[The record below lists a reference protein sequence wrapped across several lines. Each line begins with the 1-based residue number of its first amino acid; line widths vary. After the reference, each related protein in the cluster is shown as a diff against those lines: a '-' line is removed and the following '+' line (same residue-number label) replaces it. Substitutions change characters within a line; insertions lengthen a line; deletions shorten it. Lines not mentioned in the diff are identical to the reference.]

1 MPTTVLI
8 VDDSTAMR
16 RALRSFIEL
25 KAGDWKVCGE
35 AENGAVAIEQV
46 GKLSPAVVLLDL
58 DMPVMNGLEAA
69 RQIARMAPNT
79 AMVMLTMHS
88 CDQLVKEAQAVGIR
102 SVLSKSD
109 AIAEQL
115 LVSLASLTGQPRCA

>member
-1 MPTTVLI
+1 M
-8 VDDSTAMR
+8 
-16 RALRSFIEL
+16 
-25 KAGDWKVCGE
+25 CGE

-46 GKLSPAVVLLDL
+46 GKLSPDVVLLDL

-102 SVLSKSD
+102 RVLSKSD

-115 LVSLASLTGQPRCA
+115 LVSLTSMTRQPRCA